1 MQVKGKFCKTKIICT
16 LGPAC
21 DDEETLRGLIKEGL
35 DGARFNFSH
44 GTHPEHKERIERF
57 RKVEK
62 EFGLK
67 LPCILD
73 TKGPE
78 IRLGKFEQPVI
89 LQEGQKY
96 TLTINEVMG
105 DINHAM
111 VSHKGITKDLKVGD
125 SVLID
130 DGLVEL
136 KVDNIT
142 DTDVN
147 CTVINTGKISSNK
160 GVNLPGIKTSLP
172 SLTEK
177 DIGDLKFGVENGFD
191 MVAASFIRNKQ
202 DCLNIKKYLKDF
214 GGEHIQL
221 IVKIE
226 NQEGLDNF
234 DEILTACEGVM
245 VARGDLGV
253 EIPVERIPYE
263 QKKMIRKCCRAG
275 KFVIT
280 ATQMLDSMI
289 TNPRPTRAEV
299 TDIANAI
306 IDGSS
311 VIMLS
316 GETASGKHPI
326 ESVRYM
332 NAIALETE
340 KHLDLTEL
348 SYTMR
353 DLKGIDLK
361 DKISYKKAIDYS
373 VCVTANLLNAT
384 AIITVTEDGMNPI
397 ILSNYRPKAPI
408 FAITTNERTARN
420 LSLIW
425 NVQPVFVPEG
435 ENIRELI
442 QKGIEKFKEMKFL
455 ATGDTVVI
463 SGSDKNIEEKNSSMV
478 SFVMK
483 VK

>member
-1 MQVKGKFCKTKIICT
+1 MQVREKFCKTKIICT

-21 DDEETLRGLIKEGL
+21 DNEEALRGLIKAGL

-44 GTHPEHKERIERF
+44 GNHEEHKVRIERF

-67 LPCILD
+67 FPCILD

-89 LQEGQKY
+89 LQEGQKF
-96 TLTINEVMG
+96 TLTTNEVMG
-105 DINHAM
+105 DINQAT

-136 KVDNIT
+136 VVDNLT
-142 DTDVN
+142 ETDVV
-147 CTVINTGKISSNK
+147 CTVKNSGKVSSNK

-177 DIGDLKFGVENGFD
+177 DISDLKFGVENGFD
-191 MVAASFIRNKQ
+191 MVAASFIRTKQ
-202 DCLNIKKYLKDF
+202 DCLNIKKYLKEF
-214 GGEHIQL
+214 GGEHI
-221 IVKIE
+221 
-226 NQEGLDNF
+226 DNF

-253 EIPVERIPYE
+253 EIPVERIPIE
-263 QKKMIRKCCRAG
+263 QKKMIRKCCKAG
-275 KFVIT
+275 KFAIT

-289 TNPRPTRAEV
+289 VNPRPTRAEV

-326 ESVRYM
+326 ESVQYM
-332 NAIALETE
+332 NKIALETE

-348 SYTMR
+348 SCSMR
-353 DLKGIDLK
+353 DLKNLDLK
-361 DKISYKKAIDYS
+361 NPNDYRKAMDYS
-373 VCVTANLLNAT
+373 ACVSANLLNAA
-384 AIITVTEDGMNPI
+384 AIISVTEEGKNPI
-397 ILSNYRPKAPI
+397 ILSNLRPKAPI
-408 FAITTNERTARN
+408 FAITKSERVARN

-425 NVQPVFVPEG
+425 NVQPVYVPEG
-435 ENIRELI
+435 DDVKDLV
-442 QKGIEKFKEMKFL
+442 QKGIEKFKEMKL
-455 ATGDTVVI
+455 LVPGDTVVI
-463 SGSDKNIEEKNSSMV
+463 SGNEKGKEDKHAYMV
-478 SFVMK
+478 SFVVK